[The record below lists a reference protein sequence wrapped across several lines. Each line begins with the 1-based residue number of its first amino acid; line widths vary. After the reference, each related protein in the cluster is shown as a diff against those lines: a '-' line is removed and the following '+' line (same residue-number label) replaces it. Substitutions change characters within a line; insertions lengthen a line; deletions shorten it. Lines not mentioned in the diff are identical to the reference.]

1 MRKVIY
7 AYLVSVDGYVAG
19 PDGSFDWG
27 DPDPEVHQAFNDME
41 RTLDTHLYGRN
52 LWEVMTPYWPEA
64 AGDPDASAVELDY
77 AEAWNAVDTVVFS
90 TTLTEVGYGATLA
103 TESPAEVIA
112 RLKSQPGKNINV
124 GGATL
129 AGEVLAAGLVDE
141 VHLFICPVIV
151 GGGKRMFSPV
161 DHLVGLKLAGSR
173 VFDSGVVHL
182 RYDKAEEAAS

>member
-27 DPDPEVHQAFNDME
+27 EPDPEVHQAFNDME

-52 LWEVMTPYWPEA
+52 VWEVMTPYWPEA
-64 AGDPDASAVELDY
+64 VDDPDAPPVERDY
-77 AEAWNAVDTVVFS
+77 ADAWNAVEHIVFS

-103 TESPAEVIA
+103 TESPAEVIT

-124 GGATL
+124 AGATL
-129 AGEVLAAGLVDE
+129 AGSVLAQGLVDE
-141 VHLFICPVIV
+141 VNLFICPVIV
-151 GGGKRMFSPV
+151 GGGKSMFPSV
-161 DHLVGLKLAGSR
+161 DHLIGLTLAGSR

-182 RYDKAEEAAS
+182 RYERAEEGTP